1 MLPSL
6 RRCAEPMTQ
15 LRTVKVK
22 LTFKG
27 NGIYPSILCPL
38 HVFRTLCTN
47 FVKLH
52 SSVPIGETVCRTHDS
67 ATLTQGQGYHLMLLD
82 SAAGYLAV
90 LQTSVFSSGKHVLHM
105 HIGEIKT
112 SEIKRPSYWIFDM

>member
-22 LTFKG
+22 LTLRG

-38 HVFRTLCTN
+38 HTFRTLYTI

-52 SSVPIGETVCRTHDS
+52 STVLLGETVCRTHDL
-67 ATLTQGQGYHLMLLD
+67 ATLTQGQGYLSMLWD
-82 SAAGYLAV
+82 SAAWDLAALQTAV
-90 LQTSVFSSGKHVLHM
+90 LFSGNMLY
-105 HIGEIKT
+105 IRI
-112 SEIKRPSYWIFDM
+112 

>member
-1 MLPSL
+1 MIFLKKITQMLPSL

-52 SSVPIGETVCRTHDS
+52 STVPIGETVCRTHDS

-82 SAAGYLAV
+82 SAAGYFSCPSNIRL
-90 LQTSVFSSGKHVLHM
+90 LQW
-105 HIGEIKT
+105 KT
-112 SEIKRPSYWIFDM
+112 CFTYAYRGNQNI